1 MKKLFTLA
9 LISAICTG
17 AYAQSIYGD
26 METWRTYTTGL
37 GSDTI
42 MNPKGWF
49 TTDSLIFTV
58 GPVVDHGGKFNKQVT
73 QSSDAHGGSYS
84 AKVMSRVQG
93 AGGSLGTFGVA
104 PGVLTNSQPEFNSAK
119 FSSSDPYAALYYVG
133 GLSTTTHYKVLTAWV
148 KYLPKGLDNGSIV
161 VEHLIPGAG
170 AHGSDSLVGWGY
182 VVINSVINTW
192 TRVSVDIAYTTPAT
206 PTQLRMFFYSSD
218 AYGTI
223 TPVDSSTM
231 YVDDVAL
238 STTDVPGVSAA
249 NDIVNVYPNPSAG
262 TVYLH
267 SFTGEQLIW
276 TAFNI
281 NGQVV
286 ASKTFSGRESV
297 NLSAAA
303 SGIYFYS
310 IANSNGET
318 IQRGKFTIAK

>member
-9 LISAICTG
+9 LTSAICTA

-37 GSDTI
+37 GATTV

-58 GPVVDHGGKFNKQVT
+58 GPVVDAGGKFNMQVT
-73 QSSDAHGGSYS
+73 QSSDAHGGNYS

-93 AGGSLGTFGVA
+93 TGGALGTFGVA

-119 FSSSDPYAALYYVG
+119 FSSTNPYAALYYVG

-148 KYLPKGLDNGSIV
+148 KYLPKGIDNGSIV

-170 AHGSDSLVGWGY
+170 AGGSDSLVGWGY
-182 VVINSVINTW
+182 VVINSPVTTW
-192 TRVSVDIAYTTPAT
+192 TRISVDIAYATPAN
-206 PTQLRMFFYSSD
+206 PTQLRMFFFSSD
-218 AYGTI
+218 PYGTVAA
-223 TPVDSSTM
+223 VDSSTM

-238 STTDVPGVSAA
+238 STTDVPSVSAA
-249 NDIVNVYPNPSAG
+249 NDVVNVYPNPSVG

-267 SFTGEQLIW
+267 SFTGEQLTW

-286 ASKTFSGRESV
+286 ARKTFSGRESV
-297 NLSAAA
+297 NLSDVA
-303 SGIYFYS
+303 SGMYFYN

-318 IQRGKFTIAK
+318 IQHGKFTIAR